1 MVKMSLRLHL
11 AGLIIAAIGGAV
23 LTWLSG
29 FLRPLLPERTVD
41 VLQWGSPFPYLH
53 KVVTFPGPPFVD
65 WSMAAVDFTVWTIMF
80 IVIIYVVW
88 ISRCTE
94 EKSP

>member
-1 MVKMSLRLHL
+1 MLKMSLRLHL
-11 AGLIIAAIGGAV
+11 TGLIIAVIGGAV

-53 KVVTFPGPPFVD
+53 KVVTFPGSPFVD
-65 WSMAAVDFTVWTIMF
+65 WTMAAVDFVIWTIMF
-80 IVIIYVVW
+80 IIIIYIVW
-88 ISRCTE
+88 ISRCKG
-94 EKSP
+94 EKTP

>member
-1 MVKMSLRLHL
+1 MVKLSIRVQLT
-11 AGLIIAAIGGAV
+11 GLTIAAIGGAV

-53 KVVTFPGPPFVD
+53 KVVTFQGPPFVD
-65 WSMAAVDFTVWTIMF
+65 WSMAAVDFGIWSIMF
-80 IVIIYVVW
+80 IIIIYGVW
-88 ISRCTE
+88 ISRCKE
-94 EKSP
+94 E

>member
-1 MVKMSLRLHL
+1 MMKMSIRLPL
-11 AGLIIAAIGGAV
+11 IGLTIAAIGGVV

-65 WSMAAVDFTVWTIMF
+65 WSMAAVDFGIWTIMF
-80 IVIIYVVW
+80 MVIIYGVW
-88 ISRCTE
+88 ISRCKGERT
-94 EKSP
+94 P

>member
-1 MVKMSLRLHL
+1 MTKMSVRVQVT
-11 AGLIIAAIGGAV
+11 GLIIAIIGGAA

-29 FLRPLLPERTVD
+29 FLRPLLPEKSVD

-65 WSMAAVDFTVWTIMF
+65 WSTAAVDFVIWTILF
-80 IVIIYVVW
+80 IIIMYVVW
-88 ISRCTE
+88 ISRCKGERT
-94 EKSP
+94 P